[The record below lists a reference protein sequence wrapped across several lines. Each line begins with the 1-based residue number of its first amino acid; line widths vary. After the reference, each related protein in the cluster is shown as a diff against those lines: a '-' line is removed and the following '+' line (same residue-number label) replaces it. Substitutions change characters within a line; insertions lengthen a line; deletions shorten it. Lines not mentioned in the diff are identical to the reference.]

1 MSGVVAASAFAAS
14 VFIVFLLWASRS
26 LGVVGLLAAFAVG
39 MISYSM
45 DSSIEMA
52 VAAIIVSGIAIKYAL
67 PLVQVK
73 WAEATAVAATASQ
86 EGFTS
91 GDAPEKII
99 QRIGAMKGGAKEVE
113 GFAGCG
119 RPAPKL
125 PMGVEGFLGN
135 SQVAPRLPLGV
146 EGFAGC
152 GRPAPKLP
160 MGVEGFQDATT
171 ANASAATAPATAGGV
186 AMPGATPVS
195 APAAPGMPPAPA
207 MAPPVAPAAPSVA
220 GGMAVPSAMTGNT
233 AVGAA
238 PTTQESAR
246 VSANIAALPSVAP
259 GTITV
264 PIASPAASAPMMIP
278 VNTMGAAA
286 GMTTTQAPVA
296 GMMSSASAPGAAAR
310 AAPLGAPLAAAPGA
324 AGAAP
329 LTATIPGMTGSIAA
343 PVGPPMP
350 STLPTAIAPVAQP
363 GVTPGT
369 AVPPAANQQTTI
381 STALTPGAGTQ
392 GFTAGIEKFQ
402 SDGEDGLFRLGQ
414 LPAES
419 KNGPHID
426 AGTTIMRALSSL
438 NPGQINSLTED
449 TKKLLDTQKSL
460 MGMLNTMK
468 PILSDGA
475 GLLSQFQG
483 MFGK

>member
-1 MSGVVAASAFAAS
+1 MSGVVAASTFAAS

-26 LGVVGLLAAFAVG
+26 IGLVGLLAAFAVG

-45 DSSIEMA
+45 DSSIEMS
-52 VAAIIVSGIAIKYAL
+52 VASIILTGIAIKYAL

-73 WAEATAVAATASQ
+73 WTEATAVATMTASQ
-86 EGFTS
+86 EGFES
-91 GDAPEKII
+91 PEKVI

-125 PMGVEGFLGN
+125 PG
-135 SQVAPRLPLGV
+135 GV

-152 GRPAPKLP
+152 GQPAPKLRA
-160 MGVEGFQDATT
+160 GVEGFQDATT
-171 ANASAATAPATAGGV
+171 ANASDATAPATAGGV
-186 AMPGATPVS
+186 AVPGATAMS
-195 APAAPGMPPAPA
+195 APAAPGMPTATAPG
-207 MAPPVAPAAPSVA
+207 MPAAPPTA
-220 GGMAVPSAMTGNT
+220 GGMAVPSAMM
-233 AVGAA
+233 GAA
-238 PTTQESAR
+238 LGMPPPNPQSAQ
-246 VSANIAALPSVAP
+246 VTSNIASLPGVTP

-264 PIASPAASAPMMIP
+264 PIASPTASAPMMMP
-278 VNTMGAAA
+278 VNTMGMATA
-286 GMTTTQAPVA
+286 GMPSMQAPVA

-310 AAPLGAPLAAAPGA
+310 AAPLGSPLAMAPGA
-324 AGAAP
+324 GGATP
-329 LTATIPGMTGSIAA
+329 LTATIPGASGSIAA
-343 PVGPPMP
+343 PVGPALP
-350 STLPTAIAPVAQP
+350 STLPSAMGALAQP
-363 GVTPGT
+363 GMTPGT
-369 AVPPAANQQTTI
+369 AVPPTSNQQTTI
-381 STALTPGAGTQ
+381 SNALAPGAGAQ
-392 GFTAGIEKFQ
+392 GFMTGIEKFQ
-402 SDGEDGLFRLGQ
+402 SDGEDGLFKLGQ
-414 LPAES
+414 LPAEA

-438 NPGQINSLTED
+438 NPGQISSLTED

-460 MGMLNTMK
+460 MGMLSTMK

>member
-1 MSGVVAASAFAAS
+1 
-14 VFIVFLLWASRS
+14 
-26 LGVVGLLAAFAVG
+26 
-39 MISYSM
+39 
-45 DSSIEMA
+45 
-52 VAAIIVSGIAIKYAL
+52 
-67 PLVQVK
+67 
-73 WAEATAVAATASQ
+73 
-86 EGFTS
+86 
-91 GDAPEKII
+91 
-99 QRIGAMKGGAKEVE
+99 
-113 GFAGCG
+113 
-119 RPAPKL
+119 
-125 PMGVEGFLGN
+125 
-135 SQVAPRLPLGV
+135 
-146 EGFAGC
+146 
-152 GRPAPKLP
+152 
-160 MGVEGFQDATT
+160 
-171 ANASAATAPATAGGV
+171 
-186 AMPGATPVS
+186 
-195 APAAPGMPPAPA
+195 
-207 MAPPVAPAAPSVA
+207 
-220 GGMAVPSAMTGNT
+220 
-233 AVGAA
+233 
-238 PTTQESAR
+238 
-246 VSANIAALPSVAP
+246 
-259 GTITV
+259 
-264 PIASPAASAPMMIP
+264 
-278 VNTMGAAA
+278 
-286 GMTTTQAPVA
+286 
-296 GMMSSASAPGAAAR
+296 
-310 AAPLGAPLAAAPGA
+310 
-324 AGAAP
+324 
-329 LTATIPGMTGSIAA
+329 
-343 PVGPPMP
+343 MP